1 MIATNEDALVCDL
14 AETYG
19 ILDYRALPV
28 SLLATLCVG
37 LREESRIKMHLCG
50 AKATQNTLLM
60 AAAVDRLSFLAW
72 TKTKNAQNGI
82 HQPQSILSAVLGT
95 QTEREIETFDTAED
109 FIAARIHILGVK
121 KDGN

>member
-1 MIATNEDALVCDL
+1 
-14 AETYG
+14 
-19 ILDYRALPV
+19 
-28 SLLATLCVG
+28 
-37 LREESRIKMHLCG
+37 
-50 AKATQNTLLM
+50 M

>member
-1 MIATNEDALVCDL
+1 MIAANEDALVCDL

-37 LREESRIKMHLCG
+37 LRDESRIKMHLCG

-109 FIAARIHILGVK
+109 FIAARTHILGVK
-121 KDGN
+121 KDGD